1 MKIHTYYDN
10 LKVAR
15 TAPITVIKASYRALS
30 QQHHPDKN
38 GNSDGS
44 IRIMKIINQAYE
56 VLSNPTQRAIYDEE
70 LRQKEQQN
78 SSTQTEYYQ
87 TKAPYQDPP
96 KTKHTEASK
105 QAFTATNWSFKEPTE
120 ISFTD
125 FFFKILKIIT
135 WKGRTSPKEYWVFFT
150 ISTLIFIIFDVIS
163 DFTEYKNYFSNTIF
177 KFISI
182 VVVALCHLKLF
193 LSDLRVS
200 VRRLH
205 DAGHSGWWLFFWLLF
220 FFWSYFMVFSGE
232 ETKIPRANDSDYFD
246 YFNYFFVW
254 FPKIVIG
261 LLPSTE
267 GSNRYGKSID
277 KIPLKVD
284 KFFIALCLL
293 AAALTLITVNTKNI
307 NSSTTILLSS
317 EKLAEQGDPDA
328 QYKLGVMYADG
339 QGVVKNEHTAVQWF
353 QKAAEQN
360 NASAQ
365 NALGYMYD
373 NGRSV
378 IKNERT
384 AVEWYQKAAD
394 QGFANAQ
401 YNLGFMYA
409 NGRGVVK
416 NERTA
421 IQWFQKAADQGYAEA
436 QYNLGIMYDN
446 GRGVIKNERTA
457 VEWYQKA
464 ADQGIAVAQ
473 NALGYMYDNGRS
485 VIKNERTAV
494 EWYKKAAEQGDA
506 VAQNNLGLMYD
517 NGRGVIKN
525 ERTAVQWYQK
535 AAEQGY
541 ASAQNNL
548 GIAYA
553 DGRGVVKNERTSV
566 EWYKKAAEQGH
577 ASAQLL
583 LGFNYLLGD
592 GVVKNQRTAYFW
604 FLLAS
609 ANGVESAKKGIEIV
623 EQELTPEQ
631 KQAAQDDAAN
641 WRPKQ

>member
-96 KTKHTEASK
+96 KTKHTEAST

-125 FFFKILKIIT
+125 FFLKILKITT
-135 WKGRTSPKEYWVFFT
+135 WKGRISPKEYWVFFT

-232 ETKIPRANDSDYFD
+232 ENKIPRANDSDYFD

-317 EKLAEQGDPDA
+317 EKLAKQGDPDA

-339 QGVVKNEHTAVQWF
+339 QGVVKNEHTAVQWY
-353 QKAAEQN
+353 QKAADQGF
-360 NASAQ
+360 AAAQ
-365 NALGYMYD
+365 YKLGVMYA
-373 NGRSV
+373 NGLGV
-378 IKNERT
+378 VKNERT

-421 IQWFQKAADQGYAEA
+421 VEWFQKAANQGDADA
-436 QYNLGIMYDN
+436 QVYLGIAYAN

-457 VEWYQKA
+457 VEWFQKAADQSDAKAQFNLGSMYANGRGVVKNERIAVEWWQKA
-464 ADQGIAVAQ
+464 ADQGVAAAQ
-473 NALGYMYDNGRS
+473 HTLGVAYANG
-485 VIKNERTAV
+485 
-494 EWYKKAAEQGDA
+494 QG
-506 VAQNNLGLMYD
+506 V
-517 NGRGVIKN
+517 VKN
-525 ERTAVQWYQK
+525 ERTAVQWYQ
-535 AAEQGY
+535 
-541 ASAQNNL
+541 
-548 GIAYA
+548 
-553 DGRGVVKNERTSV
+553 
-566 EWYKKAAEQGH
+566 KAAEQGH

-609 ANGVESAKKGIEIV
+609 ANGNEDAKKEIEIV

-631 KQAAQDDAAN
+631 KQVAQDDAAR
-641 WRPKQ
+641 WRLKQ